1 MQCIVSFYTPQY
13 FALGKQYRPAAKEA
27 LPFLTDQAN
36 EDLQAGEELSQ
47 LHVVEDEEGQTCGS
61 SFRQNAVFV

>member
-1 MQCIVSFYTPQY
+1 MVAGMAVNEPALQRNREHAPQGDED
-13 FALGKQYRPAAKEA
+13 APTVGRR
-27 LPFLTDQAN
+27 
-36 EDLQAGEELSQ
+36 DLQAGEELSQ